1 MQNNPKVTILRDI
14 FALDANSE
22 HLAWQPFREGIDI
35 YPIYKN
41 STHSSAALLRYAPGS
56 SVPAHEHLGY
66 EHILVLAG
74 EQADEYDTYP
84 KGSFVVSPP
93 GTAHSITSPKGC
105 IVLAVW
111 EKPVKFL

>member
-1 MQNNPKVTILRDI
+1 MQNNRNVMILRDI
-14 FALDANSE
+14 FALETNSE
-22 HLAWQPFREGIDI
+22 HLAWQPFREGIEI
-35 YPIYKN
+35 YPIYKSN
-41 STHSSAALLRYAPGS
+41 TGSSAALLRYAPGS
-56 SVPAHEHLGY
+56 SVPSHEHLGY

-74 EQADEYDTYP
+74 AQADEHHAYP

-93 GTAHSITSPKGC
+93 GTTHSIKSPGGC